1 MSEVGGRRSW
11 PHCVKAESRNWRGR
25 AMSRAREQPLFDE
38 CGPFA
43 VVPDHE
49 VDSVPH
55 SFAPSNHAFGTE
67 RTRSTR
73 ERRSRTEEVTT

>member
-1 MSEVGGRRSW
+1 
-11 PHCVKAESRNWRGR
+11 
-25 AMSRAREQPLFDE
+25 MSRAEKQTLFDE

>member
-1 MSEVGGRRSW
+1 
-11 PHCVKAESRNWRGR
+11 
-25 AMSRAREQPLFDE
+25 MSRAKEHPLLDE